1 MGLEGDAVR
10 QKNWRVV
17 IVGGIVIVLA
27 IGFFLFMMGLAPQ
40 SNDPQALLAVV
51 GQVSGVVG
59 AIGLVMIVFGLIGKK
74 A

>member
-1 MGLEGDAVR
+1 MR

-17 IVGGIVIVLA
+17 IVGGIVVVLA

-40 SNDPQALLAVV
+40 SNDPQALMTIV

-59 AIGLVMIVFGLIGKK
+59 AIGIAMAIYGLVGRKV
-74 A
+74 